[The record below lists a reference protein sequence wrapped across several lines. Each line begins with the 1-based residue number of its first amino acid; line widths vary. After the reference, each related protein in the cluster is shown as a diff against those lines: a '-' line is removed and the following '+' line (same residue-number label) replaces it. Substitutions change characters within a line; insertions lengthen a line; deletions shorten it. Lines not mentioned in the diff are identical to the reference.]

1 MAGDPLQLMK
11 LVQQVTNQL
20 TTLKLQSLLDDDFE
34 MIVDRF
40 ASASLNSWTSI
51 MRFVQLAVDWTP
63 ELALRLSTVLDIQF
77 GQQRTDQF
85 LCLFVHRY
93 PKSKD
98 KTDDLTHLRNIL
110 RNLIRYPWI
119 KDQWIAMIDKTLL
132 SKSVK
137 VEDLVWQS
145 LSDSETIER
154 EMKKSSQVDV
164 SVEDITTIMRQDP
177 ETCKVIFNTSDMAQR
192 IARIR
197 QKSNEL
203 KSTKLTFLNIF
214 RTDKTKD
221 WIQQV
226 KKPNSGN
233 KLNVDDF
240 LAVACRVIHD
250 KMGYEP
256 RDVQLIAV
264 ITFFSSNQPTGQMPR
279 RMGQISTGE
288 GKTLISALVAIY
300 HVLSHWNEDKHVNII
315 TSSPVLAE
323 ANISEIGWLFEA
335 FEVSVS
341 NNCDQ
346 ICSNDD
352 KIRRERYNNDVIY
365 GDLGS
370 FMRDILLTRYFE
382 DKDVTRNR
390 IPGAIIV
397 DEVDSMTLD
406 KGENVLYMSHNIP
419 ELYDLMNLFVQIWT
433 LVNAPDVIRL
443 AESSDIVDEIRQ
455 LIEPMIPSC
464 VPNVLKTFSE
474 RHLSTWIKSAFRA
487 AYLLQ
492 PDDAYKVDDCGDGQ
506 GRRIVIMDKET
517 GVEQVQTE
525 WSDGLQQFL
534 QLKHGMKWTPISL
547 KAIFMSNIGYFSEFQ
562 GRMYGLTGTL
572 GSTAEC
578 DLLRQVFG
586 VDFFRLPRFRPR
598 FCIQHE
604 PIIARDRKNWLDQMQ
619 NTIISIASSSTEKN
633 RQRSV
638 LVVCDNIESA
648 DSIYN
653 HLIKT
658 NVHQIKVVKY
668 VSSFDVAFKQNQEI
682 HPGQVIIA
690 TNLAG
695 RGTDLKPSKELLN
708 NGGLHVI
715 IGFLPPNA
723 RVEAQAEGRTARCGQ
738 TGSFQFIIENVN
750 DKMSQSGDPYGRML
764 QLKSKR
770 DDDERLRLD
779 NIRRESLPKIQMEE
793 KLFHKYYEKCVR
805 PLKEK
810 SFESLNFSHPSII

>member
-1 MAGDPLQLMK
+1 M
-11 LVQQVTNQL
+11 
-20 TTLKLQSLLDDDFE
+20 
-34 MIVDRF
+34 
-40 ASASLNSWTSI
+40 
-51 MRFVQLAVDWTP
+51 
-63 ELALRLSTVLDIQF
+63 
-77 GQQRTDQF
+77 
-85 LCLFVHRY
+85 
-93 PKSKD
+93 
-98 KTDDLTHLRNIL
+98 
-110 RNLIRYPWI
+110 
-119 KDQWIAMIDKTLL
+119 
-132 SKSVK
+132 
-137 VEDLVWQS
+137 
-145 LSDSETIER
+145 
-154 EMKKSSQVDV
+154 
-164 SVEDITTIMRQDP
+164 
-177 ETCKVIFNTSDMAQR
+177 
-192 IARIR
+192 
-197 QKSNEL
+197 
-203 KSTKLTFLNIF
+203 
-214 RTDKTKD
+214 
-221 WIQQV
+221 
-226 KKPNSGN
+226 
-233 KLNVDDF
+233 
-240 LAVACRVIHD
+240 
-250 KMGYEP
+250 
-256 RDVQLIAV
+256 
-264 ITFFSSNQPTGQMPR
+264 
-279 RMGQISTGE
+279 
-288 GKTLISALVAIY
+288 
-300 HVLSHWNEDKHVNII
+300 
-315 TSSPVLAE
+315 
-323 ANISEIGWLFEA
+323 
-335 FEVSVS
+335 
-341 NNCDQ
+341 
-346 ICSNDD
+346 CSNDD
-352 KIRRERYNNDVIY
+352 KIRRERYNSDVIY

-433 LVNAPDVIRL
+433 FVNAPDVIRL
-443 AESSDIVDEIRQ
+443 AESSNIVDEIRQ
-455 LIEPMIPSC
+455 MIEPMIPSC
-464 VPNVLKTFSE
+464 VPNGLKTFSE

-604 PIIARDRKNWLDQMQ
+604 PIIAHDRKNWLDQMQ
-619 NTIISIASSSTEKN
+619 KTIISIASSSTNKIN
-633 RQRSV
+633 QRSV

-653 HLIKT
+653 NLLKT
-658 NVHQIKVVKY
+658 DAQIKVVKY

-682 HPGQVIIA
+682 PPGQVIIA

-750 DKMSQSGDPYGRML
+750 DKMSQSGDPYGQML

-770 DDDERLRLD
+770 DDNERLRLD

-793 KLFHKYYEKCVR
+793 KLFHKFYEKCVR

-810 SFESLNFSHPSII
+810 SLESLNLFTSSINMEPLQKHHKNIMKNCLNNRWAFWLDENAELIEKAHRDPVFDANLKDNFGRLTMSVQFTDVESILSSPSEWMGLARFYEESSLTNKAAKFYKNVTSLEPKWCENALLDLARLTLEKEAGYEQKMIAKCYLKRARKLIDDRSETLTSLVQQIDQCLNRHTERGSALCHKRFEEQVMNQIRLWRIHSSKIDNLLGVPLKSALAAVLPTEEDQHIDQVIELLVSVNLINFNISYKNRIL

>member
-1 MAGDPLQLMK
+1 M
-11 LVQQVTNQL
+11 
-20 TTLKLQSLLDDDFE
+20 E
-34 MIVDRF
+34 
-40 ASASLNSWTSI
+40 
-51 MRFVQLAVDWTP
+51 
-63 ELALRLSTVLDIQF
+63 
-77 GQQRTDQF
+77 
-85 LCLFVHRY
+85 
-93 PKSKD
+93 
-98 KTDDLTHLRNIL
+98 
-110 RNLIRYPWI
+110 
-119 KDQWIAMIDKTLL
+119 
-132 SKSVK
+132 
-137 VEDLVWQS
+137 
-145 LSDSETIER
+145 
-154 EMKKSSQVDV
+154 
-164 SVEDITTIMRQDP
+164 
-177 ETCKVIFNTSDMAQR
+177 
-192 IARIR
+192 
-197 QKSNEL
+197 
-203 KSTKLTFLNIF
+203 
-214 RTDKTKD
+214 
-221 WIQQV
+221 
-226 KKPNSGN
+226 
-233 KLNVDDF
+233 DF
-240 LAVACRVIHD
+240 LAVACEVVQ
-250 KMGYEP
+250 KEKGYAP

-264 ITFFSSNQPTGQMPR
+264 ITFVSSKSQQTGQMPR

-288 GKTLISALVAIY
+288 GKTFISALVAIY
-300 HVLSHWNEDKHVNII
+300 HVLSHWNEEKHVNII

-323 ANISEIGWLFEA
+323 ANIAEIGWLFKA
-335 FEVSVS
+335 FGVSVS

-346 ICSNDD
+346 MCSNDD
-352 KIRRERYNNDVIY
+352 DIRRERYNNDVIY

-370 FMRDILLTRYFE
+370 FMRDILLSRYFE

-406 KGENVLYMSHNIP
+406 KGENVLYMSHNIS
-419 ELYDLMNLFVQIWT
+419 EMYDLMNLFVQIWT
-433 LVNAPDVIRL
+433 LVNAPDVIQS
-443 AESSDIVDEIRQ
+443 AELSDIFDEIRQ
-455 LIEPMIPSC
+455 MIQPMIPTC
-464 VPNVLKTFSE
+464 VPNGLKKFSE

-517 GVEQVQTE
+517 GVEQVETE

-547 KAIFMSNIGYFSEFQ
+547 KAIFMSNIGFFSEFQ

-598 FCIQHE
+598 FCVQHE
-604 PIIARDRKNWLDQMQ
+604 PIIAHDRKNWLDQMQ
-619 NTIISIASSSTEKN
+619 QTIISVASSTNKIQ
-633 RQRSV
+633 RRSV

-648 DSIYN
+648 DSIYE

-658 NVHQIKVVKY
+658 NATQIKVVKY
-668 VSSFDVAFKQNQEI
+668 VSSFDVAFKQSQEI
-682 HPGQVIIA
+682 PPGQVIIA

-723 RVEAQAEGRTARCGQ
+723 RVEAQAEGRTARSGQ
-738 TGSFQFIIENVN
+738 PGSYQFIIENVN

-793 KLFHKYYEKCVR
+793 KLFHEYYEKCVR

-810 SFESLNFSHPSII
+810 SLESLNVFTSSINLDYMQKHLRTIMRNCLNNRWALWLDENAGLIEKAHRDPVFDADLKENFDRLTMSVQFTDVESILSSPSEWMGLARFYEELSYPTKAAKFYRKVIEIEPKWCENALLDLARLTLAESAGYEQKMIAKGYLKPARKLIDDRSETLISLNQEIDQCLKRQTERGSALCHKRFEEQMMNQIRLWRIHSSKIDNLLGVPLKSALAAVLTTEEDQHIDQVIELLVIVYLID